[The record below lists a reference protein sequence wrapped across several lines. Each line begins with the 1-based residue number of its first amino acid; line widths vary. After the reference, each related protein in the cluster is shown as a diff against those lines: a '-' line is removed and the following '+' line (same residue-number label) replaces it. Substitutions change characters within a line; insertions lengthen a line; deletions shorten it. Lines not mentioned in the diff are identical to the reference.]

1 LNAYGLTDRGLQRQ
15 LNEDS
20 FYFKTS
26 AVGPYP
32 NLFIVA
38 DGMGGHNA
46 GDFASRYTVDCV
58 VRALESWSGD
68 FLEGFKH
75 AIKGANDAVLSHSKI
90 NPDLSGMGTTLVMIS
105 VWDDHYLAANV
116 GDSRCYLFRD
126 SHLTQI
132 SKDHS
137 WVEEM
142 CALGQ
147 LERDSEVYRARKN
160 IITRAVGASEEILP
174 DYFEGDIRD
183 GDRFL
188 LCSDGLTNML
198 SDRYIETILSMGDE
212 PIRLAGKLVRSANE
226 AGGSDNISVVLINP

>member
-1 LNAYGLTDRGLQRQ
+1 MNAYGLTDRGLQRQ

-46 GDFASRYTVDCV
+46 GDFASRYTVDYV
-58 VRALESWSGD
+58 VRTLESWDGD
-68 FLEGFKH
+68 FLDGFKR
-75 AIKGANDAVLSHSKI
+75 AIAGANEAVLSHGKI
-90 NPDLSGMGTTLVMIS
+90 NPGLSGMGTTLVMIS
-105 VWDDHYLAANV
+105 VWEDHYLAANV

-126 SHLTQI
+126 GRLIQI

-142 CALGQ
+142 YERGQ
-147 LERDSEVYRARKN
+147 LERDSDFYRTRKN
-160 IITRAVGASEEILP
+160 IITRAVGATEDILP
-174 DYFEGDIRD
+174 DFFEGDIQD

-198 SDRYIETILSMGDE
+198 EDNYIEAMLSTGDE
-212 PIRLAGKLVRSANE
+212 PIRLAGKLVRAAND
-226 AGGSDNISVVLINP
+226 AGGNDNISVVLINL

>member
-1 LNAYGLTDRGLQRQ
+1 
-15 LNEDS
+15 
-20 FYFKTS
+20 
-26 AVGPYP
+26 
-32 NLFIVA
+32 
-38 DGMGGHNA
+38 
-46 GDFASRYTVDCV
+46 
-58 VRALESWSGD
+58 
-68 FLEGFKH
+68 
-75 AIKGANDAVLSHSKI
+75 
-90 NPDLSGMGTTLVMIS
+90 MGTTLVMIS

-126 SHLTQI
+126 NHLTQI